1 LAVVPNEV
9 LELEVLADRMHV
21 SQIVVS
27 SEDRPNERVV
37 RHAVHLINSQR
48 PELRKR
54 HVEGD
59 GLELDRFDDHVA
71 ARARGR
77 PARRGQLDMTCSMQF
92 EQQPAAH
99 RISWGAVI
107 VFPVPGLAH
116 SERQGTTTRPRVVDD
131 ELPDEIDVCRRH
143 LAPLVSEHDLHEHE
157 A

>member
-1 LAVVPNEV
+1 M
-9 LELEVLADRMHV
+9 LADRMHV

-27 SEDRPNERVV
+27 GDERLDERVV
-37 RHAVHLINSQR
+37 GRAMHLINSQR

-59 GLELDRFDDHVA
+59 GLELDRFDDHVP
-71 ARARGR
+71 ARKIGR
-77 PARRGQLDMTCSMQF
+77 PARRGQLDMTCSMQL

-99 RISWGAVI
+99 RISRCAVL
-107 VFPVPGLAH
+107 VLPVPRFAH
-116 SERQGTTTRPRVVDD
+116 GERQCATTRPWVVDD

-143 LAPLVSEHDLHEHE
+143 LAPLVSEHDLHEHQ